1 MYVDGG
7 NGTRYEVKPTL
18 LFMTMHKQRFGDG
31 AHSWGLYFHPG
42 YLKLMEIERD
52 IDEPIDF

>member
-1 MYVDGG
+1 
-7 NGTRYEVKPTL
+7 
-18 LFMTMHKQRFGDG
+18 MTMHKQRFGDG